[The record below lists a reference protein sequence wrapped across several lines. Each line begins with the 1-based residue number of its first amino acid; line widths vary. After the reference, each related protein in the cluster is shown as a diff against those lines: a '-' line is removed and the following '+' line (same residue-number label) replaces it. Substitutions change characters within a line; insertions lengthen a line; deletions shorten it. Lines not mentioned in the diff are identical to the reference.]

1 MITVKSPAEL
11 AKMAKASEVVV
22 EALKAASDIVEPG
35 VTTFVLDAEVR
46 RVVEKHGCKPAFLGY
61 RGFPAASCVSVNDE
75 VVHGIPSDDRVL
87 KEGDIVGIDVG
98 VEYKGYFGDAAFT
111 MPVGDVTPEVE
122 ALLKRGKFC
131 LDEAVNKATDGNR
144 LGDISNTIQ
153 TVAESGGYNVVRDFV
168 GHGVGSSLHE
178 EPQIPN
184 FGPAGK
190 GPRLK
195 AGMTLALEPML
206 VIGDWRV
213 KVLEDNWTVVTGD
226 GTPAVH
232 FEHTVVVGENEP
244 EVLTIGWEEF
254 MVPYF
259 EPAVGSRKEEAI

>member
-1 MITVKSPAEL
+1 MITVKSTAEL

-22 EALKAASDIVEPG
+22 EALRAASEIVEPG
-35 VTTFVLDAEVR
+35 VATGALDAEVR
-46 RVVEKHGCKPAFLGY
+46 RVVNKRGCRPAFLGY
-61 RGFPAASCVSVNDE
+61 RGFPAATCVSINEE
-75 VVHGIPSDDRVL
+75 VVHGIPSNDRLL

-98 VEYKGYFGDAAFT
+98 VEYEGYYGDAAFT
-111 MPVGDVTPEVE
+111 MPVGEVTDEME
-122 ALLKRGKFC
+122 ALLNRGKLC
-131 LDEAVNKATDGNR
+131 LDEAICNATENNR

-206 VIGDWRV
+206 IIGDWRV

-254 MVPYF
+254 MAPYF
-259 EPAVGSRKEEAI
+259 EPAVGLSGGETV

>member
-1 MITVKSPAEL
+1 MITVKSTAEL

-22 EALKAASDIVEPG
+22 EALRAASGIVEPG
-35 VTTFVLDAEVR
+35 VATGAIDTEVR
-46 RVVEKHGCKPAFLGY
+46 RVVNKHGCRPAFLGY
-61 RGFPAASCVSVNDE
+61 RGFPAASCISVNDE
-75 VVHGIPSDDRVL
+75 VVHGIPSDDRLL

-98 VEYKGYFGDAAFT
+98 VEYEGYYGDAAFT
-111 MPVGDVTPEVE
+111 MPVGEVTGEIE
-122 ALLKRGKFC
+122 ALLNRGKLC
-131 LDEAVNKATDGNR
+131 LDEAVHKATEKNR

-206 VIGDWRV
+206 IIGDWRV

-232 FEHTVVVGENEP
+232 FEHTVVVGKNEP

-254 MVPYF
+254 MAPYF
-259 EPAVGSRKEEAI
+259 EPAVGLHGGDAV